1 MITVFSLL
9 YKGIAPW
16 IYMIMRV
23 SEVVVFVEDLLS
35 FRTPAIKKVFVNSST
50 ILAPVK
56 SFIYDHFLEHTRK
69 LCFRLTSYIY

>member
-1 MITVFSLL
+1 ML
-9 YKGIAPW
+9 
-16 IYMIMRV
+16 MRV

-56 SFIYDHFLEHTRK
+56 SVIYIKYLLLEHIVT
-69 LCFRLTSYIY
+69 Y